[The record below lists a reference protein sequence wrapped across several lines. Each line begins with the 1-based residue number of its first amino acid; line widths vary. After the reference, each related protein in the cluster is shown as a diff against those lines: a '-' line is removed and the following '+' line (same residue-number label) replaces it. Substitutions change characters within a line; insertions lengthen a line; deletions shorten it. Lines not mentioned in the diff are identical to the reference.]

1 METDYLTLDSIGK
14 RVLMTGNGA
23 VARGAIEAGV
33 KVATSY
39 PGTPASEI
47 LSSIAAVAKRAGIYA
62 EWSINEK
69 VAFEVAFA
77 ASLSGIRALMACKH
91 LGFNWISDA
100 FLVSAYTGVNG
111 GLVVAVSDDPH
122 PHSSQNAE
130 DTRYYSKMGKVPC
143 LEPSDPGEAKKI
155 IPMAFDLS
163 ESLQLPI
170 VVRLT
175 SRISHSRG
183 DVELGEIRRGDRD
196 PKFEKDPKR
205 YAVIA
210 PHARE
215 RHLWLNTQ
223 YAKAAEAMESFPLN
237 WVEGPRGDF
246 GIIAN
251 GLNYSYVKEALG
263 ILGIGAPILKLSSAN
278 PIPRRLVANFLRGL
292 KECLVVEEIE
302 PITED
307 GVKAIAQAE
316 DIPIKVYGRSTGHIP
331 LQWELNPD
339 IVAGAISKIAGLGN
353 PSPVLLAKPKAV
365 QLEVGRRTPFLCAGC
380 PHRASYYSIKQ
391 ALRRINRGGII
402 AGDRGCYNQGIYPP
416 LNGYDTC
423 ICMGASIGMACGFYK
438 AGVKEPIVA
447 VIGESTF
454 FHAGIPPLIN
464 AVHNNANITVVIF
477 DNSWT
482 SMTGFQPNPA
492 TGMNAMGEET
502 RRLNVEEICK
512 ACGVEFIKVVDSFRV
527 GELIEAI
534 ESAINFPGPAVVVSR
549 HECAVRE
556 MGRLRRK
563 GERPRPYAVD
573 PTKCTACK
581 ICLSQFGCPAI
592 SIEDGKISIDKYS
605 CTGCGVCAQ
614 ICPSKAIVRVEG

>member
-1 METDYLTLDSIGK
+1 METDYLTLDSMGK

-47 LSSIAAVAKRAGIYA
+47 LSSIAAVAKKVGIYA

-111 GLVVAVSDDPH
+111 GLVVVVSDDPH

-143 LEPSDPGEAKKI
+143 LEPSDPDEARKI

-183 DVELGEIRRGDRD
+183 DVELGEMRRKDRE

-215 RHLWLNTQ
+215 RHLWLNNQ

-237 WVEGPRGDF
+237 WIEGPRGDF

-263 ILGIGAPILKLSSAN
+263 VLGIEAPILKLSSAN
-278 PIPRRLVANFLRGL
+278 PIPKRLVANFLRGL

-302 PITED
+302 PITEE

-316 DIPIKVYGRSTGHIP
+316 GIPVKVYGRSTGHIP

-339 IVAGAISKIAGLGN
+339 IVAGAISKIAGLGH
-353 PSPVLLAKPKAV
+353 PRPGLLAKP
-365 QLEVGRRTPFLCAGC
+365 
-380 PHRASYYSIKQ
+380 
-391 ALRRINRGGII
+391 
-402 AGDRGCYNQGIYPP
+402 
-416 LNGYDTC
+416 
-423 ICMGASIGMACGFYK
+423 
-438 AGVKEPIVA
+438 
-447 VIGESTF
+447 
-454 FHAGIPPLIN
+454 
-464 AVHNNANITVVIF
+464 
-477 DNSWT
+477 
-482 SMTGFQPNPA
+482 
-492 TGMNAMGEET
+492 
-502 RRLNVEEICK
+502 
-512 ACGVEFIKVVDSFRV
+512 
-527 GELIEAI
+527 
-534 ESAINFPGPAVVVSR
+534 
-549 HECAVRE
+549 
-556 MGRLRRK
+556 
-563 GERPRPYAVD
+563 
-573 PTKCTACK
+573 
-581 ICLSQFGCPAI
+581 
-592 SIEDGKISIDKYS
+592 
-605 CTGCGVCAQ
+605 
-614 ICPSKAIVRVEG
+614 

>member
-1 METDYLTLDSIGK
+1 METDYLTLDSMGK

-47 LSSIAAVAKRAGIYA
+47 LSSIAAVAKKVGIYA

-111 GLVVAVSDDPH
+111 GLVVVVSDDPH

-143 LEPSDPGEAKKI
+143 LEPSDPDEARKI

-183 DVELGEIRRGDRD
+183 DVELGEMRRKDRE

-215 RHLWLNTQ
+215 RHLWLNNQ

-237 WVEGPRGDF
+237 WIEGPRGDF

-263 ILGIGAPILKLSSAN
+263 ILGIEAPILKLSSAN
-278 PIPRRLVANFLRGL
+278 PIPKRLVANFLRGL

-302 PITED
+302 PITEE

-316 DIPIKVYGRSTGHIP
+316 GIPVKVYGRSTGHIP

-353 PSPVLLAKPKAV
+353 PRPGLLAKPKAV
-365 QLEVGRRTPFLCAGC
+365 QLEIGRRTPFLCAGC

-391 ALRRINRGGII
+391 ALRRINKGGII
-402 AGDRGCYNQGIYPP
+402 AGD
-416 LNGYDTC
+416 
-423 ICMGASIGMACGFYK
+423 
-438 AGVKEPIVA
+438 
-447 VIGESTF
+447 
-454 FHAGIPPLIN
+454 
-464 AVHNNANITVVIF
+464 
-477 DNSWT
+477 
-482 SMTGFQPNPA
+482 
-492 TGMNAMGEET
+492 
-502 RRLNVEEICK
+502 
-512 ACGVEFIKVVDSFRV
+512 
-527 GELIEAI
+527 
-534 ESAINFPGPAVVVSR
+534 
-549 HECAVRE
+549 
-556 MGRLRRK
+556 
-563 GERPRPYAVD
+563 
-573 PTKCTACK
+573 
-581 ICLSQFGCPAI
+581 
-592 SIEDGKISIDKYS
+592 
-605 CTGCGVCAQ
+605 
-614 ICPSKAIVRVEG
+614 

>member
-1 METDYLTLDSIGK
+1 
-14 RVLMTGNGA
+14 
-23 VARGAIEAGV
+23 
-33 KVATSY
+33 
-39 PGTPASEI
+39 
-47 LSSIAAVAKRAGIYA
+47 
-62 EWSINEK
+62 
-69 VAFEVAFA
+69 
-77 ASLSGIRALMACKH
+77 
-91 LGFNWISDA
+91 
-100 FLVSAYTGVNG
+100 
-111 GLVVAVSDDPH
+111 
-122 PHSSQNAE
+122 
-130 DTRYYSKMGKVPC
+130 
-143 LEPSDPGEAKKI
+143 
-155 IPMAFDLS
+155 
-163 ESLQLPI
+163 
-170 VVRLT
+170 
-175 SRISHSRG
+175 
-183 DVELGEIRRGDRD
+183 
-196 PKFEKDPKR
+196 
-205 YAVIA
+205 
-210 PHARE
+210 
-215 RHLWLNTQ
+215 
-223 YAKAAEAMESFPLN
+223 
-237 WVEGPRGDF
+237 
-246 GIIAN
+246 
-251 GLNYSYVKEALG
+251 
-263 ILGIGAPILKLSSAN
+263 N